1 MSVRRR
7 AASTDGHGAPPHTAR
22 LRQVAVI
29 CSLGI
34 ALLCAGWGPHGAAPF
49 GGMAPAVQA
58 RSADDGSE
66 LRQRQI
72 AFLHRIRQADP
83 RYQTIEKA
91 ILNEQNELGVILNR
105 HVEMEAVRPLDADAP
120 HPHGEGIS
128 RTKPDSDCLRADPA
142 AHADW
147 DRPIT
152 RTHAA
157 DDLYPCRVPVT
168 LTPEERKYH
177 AWHSR
182 RFHAPVWRRWSR
194 R

>member
-7 AASTDGHGAPPHTAR
+7 ATSTDGHSAPPHTVR

-34 ALLCAGWGPHGAAPF
+34 ALLCAGWGPYGAAPF
-49 GGMAPAVQA
+49 GGYSPRLCRHGAQTTAVSYGSGRSRFCTGFGKRTRGIKPSKRRSSTNRTSWGHSQSA
-58 RSADDGSE
+58 RGDGGGTS
-66 LRQRQI
+66 
-72 AFLHRIRQADP
+72 
-83 RYQTIEKA
+83 T
-91 ILNEQNELGVILNR
+91 
-105 HVEMEAVRPLDADAP
+105 DADAP

-128 RTKPDSDCLRADPA
+128 RTKPDGDCLRADPA

-147 DRPIT
+147 HRPIT

-168 LTPEERKYH
+168 LTPEERYH

-182 RFHAPVWRRWSR
+182 RFHAPVWRWWSR